1 MSDKENDTSVKS
13 VIDATKGLVDAV
25 PIYPDLIQPAA
36 KEIGAALGTVAKS
49 VHLALA
55 PISVMIWSYETIK
68 DFVSNNVSER
78 LKNVVPENIKTP
90 NPAVAGPTLEALKYT
105 GHEETLREMYANL
118 LANALDR
125 NTKNDAHPS
134 FVEIIKQLSPE
145 EAKLLKFLSER
156 ENYPNVCSY
165 SGDSLTQTK
174 HWNTPPKDY
183 GRGIVSNQVKNEFL
197 NVCSEFD
204 NKIDLKT
211 ALDNLLRLQ
220 LLEVESN
227 TSQSIK
233 NDIRYFSQIVNND
246 PLSGDIAKKLILVVS
261 YKENIRFT
269 SLGAKFI
276 QICVV
281 YKA

>member
-1 MSDKENDTSVKS
+1 VSDKENDTSVKS